1 MATKKYIIT
10 LTSEQRA
17 KLDIVARSYRHSARE
32 RHRAQI
38 LLLADTNQQGA
49 SHSDAQIAQA
59 VGCQPLTVSKVR
71 ERAVTRGVLESLL
84 HKEQH
89 NRKARRLDGVG
100 EAQLVALACSQT
112 PDGRKR
118 WTLRMLKDRLIEM
131 QVVESIDEATICR
144 TLKKTRSS
152 PG

>member
-10 LTSEQRA
+10 LTPEQRA
-17 KLDIVARSYRHSARE
+17 KLDIVARSYRHSQRE

-49 SHSDAQIAQA
+49 SQSDAQIAAA
-59 VGCQPLTVSKVR
+59 VGCQPQTVSKVR
-71 ERAVTRGVLESLL
+71 ARAVTRGVLESLL
-84 HKEQH
+84 HQEQQ

-100 EAQLVALACSQT
+100 EAQLIALACSQT

-131 QVVESIDEATICR
+131 EVVQSIDEATICR

-152 PG
+152 HG